1 MAITMP
7 NTRSGAQHNAHN
19 EANDIDVSLGNMQ
32 EDQNGQIQELTFGTF
47 SSPGH
52 DDGVGSGNRQFTP
65 GKSVSKTV
73 TDTIVGEHEHTIVG
87 YSLIKGIG
95 DGEPIASERFEV
107 GGHEWVLLFYP
118 DGKRS
123 SAEAQHAMH
132 AVNQGTP
139 NGVGVIVNRD
149 GAPEQRP
156 QMAIPMGGD
165 PISRRET
172 AEEGAIRMPNIAAT
186 AVSPEEILTP
196 SVLSVQRPFHDTG
209 NEYCALFVAL
219 IGETDSPQGVVSTS
233 EGRVVRAFH
242 RFTLVDQT
250 NRGLDVSKGRR
261 RDQGAVKISCARQ
274 DPNARNCHGYR
285 KFVKKSILEDPGRG
299 LLVNDTIVIKYQIE
313 LVVSTGG
320 ALSRQVAAPKP
331 SKAVVVPP
339 PNLGMNL
346 LQLFEDRMSPDVVFD
361 VDGLKIPA
369 HKIILSARSP
379 VFKAL
384 LTGPM
389 KEGQQDSVTIQ
400 DVRAPVFKILLYF
413 AYADKLPTELQDSKL
428 DVPMAQHLLAAADR
442 FQLLRLRCICEQRLC
457 DSVAVDTVATTLAL
471 AEQNNARELKRVCLE
486 FVSKHLQAVMSTEG
500 YEYMIKT
507 CPQLQSELLSVIAT
521 TPPTVSHYRS
531 RTHIGGQSNA
541 RNEDSSGGDLITH
554 RRVRP
559 RRE

>member
-1 MAITMP
+1 MP
-7 NTRSGAQHNAHN
+7 NTRSEAQAHRLS
-19 EANDIDVSLGNMQ
+19 NDNQQNNDVPPTNLEMS
-32 EDQNGQIQELTFGTF
+32 FGMTT
-47 SSPGH
+47 PGEG
-52 DDGVGSGNRQFTP
+52 DSDSRQGKPYTP

-123 SAEAQHAMH
+123 SAEVQHGLNMA
-132 AVNQGTP
+132 ASAPTNNNNAAGGTTLDARRASGQVEGAGREQG
-139 NGVGVIVNRD
+139 
-149 GAPEQRP
+149 A
-156 QMAIPMGGD
+156 GGD
-165 PISRRET
+165 
-172 AEEGAIRMPNIAAT
+172 EGQAAP
-186 AVSPEEILTP
+186 AAPANAGGQPEEVLTP
-196 SVLSVQRPFHDTG
+196 VLPIQSLVHNLG
-209 NEYCALFVAL
+209 NDYCALFVAL

-250 NRGLDVSKGRR
+250 NRNLDVTKGRR

-299 LLVNDTIVIKYQIE
+299 LLVNDTIVIRYQIE

-320 ALSRQVAAPKP
+320 ALSRQVAPAKP

-339 PNLGMNL
+339 PNLGTNL
-346 LQLFEDRMSPDVVFD
+346 LQLFEDHVSPDVVFN
-361 VDGLKIPA
+361 VDDLKMEA

-389 KEGQQDSVTIQ
+389 KEGKQDVVTIK
-400 DVRAPVFKILLYF
+400 DVRAPVFKTLLYF
-413 AYADKLPTELQDSKL
+413 AYADVLPPELQDSKL

-442 FQLLRLRCICEQRLC
+442 FQLIRLRCICEQRLC
-457 DSVAVDTVATTLAL
+457 DSVAVETVATTLAL

-500 YEYMIKT
+500 YEYLIKT
-507 CPQLQSELLSVIAT
+507 CPQLQSELLTVIAT

-531 RTHIGGQSNA
+531 RTHVGQVHA
-541 RNEDSSGGDLITH
+541 RNEETPVGDLIVQ

>member
-1 MAITMP
+1 MEEQFKMP
-7 NTRSGAQHNAHN
+7 NTRSDRQAQGLAHDN
-19 EANDIDVSLGNMQ
+19 Q
-32 EDQNGQIQELTFGTF
+32 QNNGVPPTNLEMTFDLTT
-47 SSPGH
+47 PGEG
-52 DDGVGSGNRQFTP
+52 DGDSRQGKTHTP

-123 SAEAQHAMH
+123 SAEAQHGLNM
-132 AVNQGTP
+132 AVSAPNATNNAVGGTTLDARRAS
-139 NGVGVIVNRD
+139 G
-149 GAPEQRP
+149 
-156 QMAIPMGGD
+156 QM
-165 PISRRET
+165 
-172 AEEGAIRMPNIAAT
+172 EGAGRDQGAGGAVGQPVPIAT
-186 AVSPEEILTP
+186 AAGGQPEEVLTP
-196 SVLSVQRPFHDTG
+196 VLPMQNVVHNVG
-209 NEYCALFVAL
+209 NDYCALFVAL

-250 NRGLDVSKGRR
+250 NRNLDVSKGRR

-285 KFVKKSILEDPGRG
+285 KFVKKSLLEDPGRG
-299 LLVNDTIVIKYQIE
+299 LLVNDTIVIRYQIE

-320 ALSRQVAAPKP
+320 ALSRQVVPAKTP
-331 SKAVVVPP
+331 KAVVVPP
-339 PNLGMNL
+339 PNLGTNL
-346 LQLFEDRMSPDVVFD
+346 LQLFEDRVSPDVVFN
-361 VDGLKIPA
+361 VDDLKMEA

-389 KEGQQDSVTIQ
+389 KEGKQDVVTIK
-400 DVRAPVFKILLYF
+400 DVRAPVFKTLLYF
-413 AYADKLPTELQDSKL
+413 AYADVLPPELQDSKL

-442 FQLLRLRCICEQRLC
+442 FQLIRLRCICEQRLC
-457 DSVAVDTVATTLAL
+457 DSVAVETVATTLAL

-486 FVSKHLQAVMSTEG
+486 FVSKHLQAVMATEG
-500 YEYMIKT
+500 YEYLIKT
-507 CPQLQSELLSVIAT
+507 CPQLQSELLTVIAT

-531 RTHIGGQSNA
+531 RTHVGQVHA
-541 RNEDSSGGDLITH
+541 RHEESPVGDLIVH

>member
-1 MAITMP
+1 MEEQDLSFGMLTP
-7 NTRSGAQHNAHN
+7 TSQ
-19 EANDIDVSLGNMQ
+19 Q
-32 EDQNGQIQELTFGTF
+32 E
-47 SSPGH
+47 
-52 DDGVGSGNRQFTP
+52 GSKQTTP
-65 GKSVSKTV
+65 GKSTSKTV
-73 TDTIVGEHEHTIVG
+73 TDTIIGEHQHTIVG

-123 SAEAQHAMH
+123 SSEVHNLNTHHAAAAVMAVVQGHNPDFGRLPGGGTNIREDRRMDTAAAEPAGDAPAAAPPAM
-132 AVNQGTP
+132 P
-139 NGVGVIVNRD
+139 
-149 GAPEQRP
+149 RP
-156 QMAIPMGGD
+156 
-165 PISRRET
+165 
-172 AEEGAIRMPNIAAT
+172 
-186 AVSPEEILTP
+186 V
-196 SVLSVQRPFHDTG
+196 VLPPPPLHHHSAG

-250 NRGLDVSKGRR
+250 GRGQDVSKGRR

-320 ALSRQVAAPKP
+320 ALSRQVSAPKP
-331 SKAVVVPP
+331 PSSVIVPP
-339 PNLGMNL
+339 PSLGPDL
-346 LQLFEDRMSPDVVFD
+346 LSLLEDNIATDVCFD
-361 VDGLKIPA
+361 VDGEKMEA
-369 HKIILSARSP
+369 HKIILQARSP

-389 KEGQQDSVTIQ
+389 KEGHEGVVSIK
-400 DVRAPVFKILLYF
+400 DVRAPVFKSLLHF
-413 AYADKLPTELQDSKL
+413 AYTDNLPSDFQDAML
-428 DVPMAQHLLAAADR
+428 EVPMAQHLLAAADR
-442 FQLLRLRCICEQRLC
+442 FQLIRLRCMCEQRLC
-457 DSVAVDTVATTLAL
+457 DSVSVDTVATTLAL
-471 AEQNNARELKRVCLE
+471 AEQNNAKELKRVCLE
-486 FVSKHLQAVMSTEG
+486 FVSKNLQSVMASEG
-500 YEYMIKT
+500 YEYLIET
-507 CPQLQSELLSVIAT
+507 CPQLQSELLTVIAT
-521 TPPTVSHYRS
+521 TPPAANQQRS
-531 RTHIGGQSNA
+531 RTQIGQIHGRA
-541 RNEDSSGGDLITH
+541 VDDSGDAQL